1 MKADMNK
8 QYLLISGKPILAHT
22 IEAFERC
29 EIISEIIIVIH
40 HEDRKLFEECILP
53 FGFSKITSVVD
64 GGADRQA
71 SVYRGLQ
78 RIDPACEIIMVHD
91 GARPFIHSNIITD
104 SVNVA
109 KKQGVACVGVPVK
122 DTIKMV
128 NSVKRVDKTLER
140 SLLWA
145 VQTPQVFKRD
155 ILIKAHEKAIEEGYR
170 GTDDSVLAERLG
182 IPVHMVMGSYSN
194 IKITTIED
202 LAIAEAI
209 VNR

>member
-1 MKADMNK
+1 MV
-8 QYLLISGKPILAHT
+8 QTGRL
-22 IEAFERC
+22 
-29 EIISEIIIVIH
+29 
-40 HEDRKLFEECILP
+40 
-53 FGFSKITSVVD
+53 
-64 GGADRQA
+64 